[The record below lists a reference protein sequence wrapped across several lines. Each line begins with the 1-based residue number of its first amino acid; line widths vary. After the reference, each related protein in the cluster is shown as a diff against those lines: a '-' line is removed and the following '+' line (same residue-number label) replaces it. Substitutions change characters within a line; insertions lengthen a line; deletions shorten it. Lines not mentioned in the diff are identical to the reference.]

1 MSTPKPPDG
10 LDLPTF
16 FIDRDLG
23 RIAFPAGLRAAG
35 LVLVTIAEHYGIQAS
50 EQVEDEVWMFEA
62 AAHDWPVFCCDSKH
76 RKRRRPAE
84 RAALL
89 GSGLREFVLNGNVTA
104 QENVARVVANL
115 GSIAVACR
123 RPGPFVYRVHPD
135 RIEALRLADEGLP
148 RRTPPSRPAQEP

>member
-23 RIAFPAGLRAAG
+23 RIAFPTGLRAAG

-50 EQVEDEVWMFEA
+50 EQVEDEV
-62 AAHDWPVFCCDSKH
+62 DV
-76 RKRRRPAE
+76 RG
-84 RAALL
+84 
-89 GSGLREFVLNGNVTA
+89 GS
-104 QENVARVVANL
+104 
-115 GSIAVACR
+115 R
-123 RPGPFVYRVHPD
+123 RPGPFVHRVHPD

-148 RRTPPSRPAQEP
+148 RRTSPSRPAQER